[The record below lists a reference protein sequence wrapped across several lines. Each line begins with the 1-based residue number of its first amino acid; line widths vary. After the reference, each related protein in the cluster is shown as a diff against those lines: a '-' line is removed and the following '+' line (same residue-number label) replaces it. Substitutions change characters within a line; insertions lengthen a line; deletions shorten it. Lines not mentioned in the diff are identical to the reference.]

1 MPKLNTSNEEV
12 KAVNV
17 MDAVKKEPTIAE
29 PEVSMDELVKNAMEK
44 SEEPTNFDKTTEE
57 DKLVVDA
64 TSLMRELENYI
75 RLVVKDEINKS
86 K

>member
-1 MPKLNTSNEEV
+1 MSEQNKVEQEV
-12 KAVNV
+12 KPVQEWTNEQI
-17 MDAVKKEPTIAE
+17 DAHV
-29 PEVSMDELVKNAMEK
+29 DELVKNAMEK

-75 RLVVKDEINKS
+75 RLVVNDEINKS